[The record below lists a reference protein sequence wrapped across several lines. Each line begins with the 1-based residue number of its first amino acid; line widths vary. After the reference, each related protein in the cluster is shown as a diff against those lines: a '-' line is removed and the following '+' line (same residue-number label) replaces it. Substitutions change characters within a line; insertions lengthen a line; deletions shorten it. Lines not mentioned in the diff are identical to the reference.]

1 MISKLYGKIIEKYP
15 SHIIVKTGG
24 IGFEVLIS
32 AKTYEKLPDKG
43 QDIELD
49 IYTQVREDAI
59 NLVGFNSADEKQ
71 VFLKLLEVSGVSTKI
86 ALSSFSIY
94 SSQELKDIISSK
106 NVELLKRIPGV
117 GKKLAERILLELSEK
132 FGTDFQA
139 TVRVAGDQRLEE
151 VRQALRSLGYNPH
164 EVEKAIKN
172 IDIKDIDSKKTE
184 DILRLA
190 LKEV

>member
-1 MISKLYGKIIEKYP
+1 M
-15 SHIIVKTGG
+15 
-24 IGFEVLIS
+24 
-32 AKTYEKLPDKG
+32 
-43 QDIELD
+43 
-49 IYTQVREDAI
+49 
-59 NLVGFNSADEKQ
+59 
-71 VFLKLLEVSGVSTKI
+71 
-86 ALSSFSIY
+86 
-94 SSQELKDIISSK
+94 
-106 NVELLKRIPGV
+106 ELLKRIPGV